1 MTNRYFRAAALAGWL
16 SLMAGAAFAG
26 GPSLSGQWRSEDTAG
41 GATKGTM
48 MLLAD
53 GTARLQPDGFDALEG
68 HWKAEGPFLNITV
81 PNQGSVYISYT
92 LSKDGKTL
100 KVQYEDG
107 RRQTFSKKT
116 DTVKK

>member
-1 MTNRYFRAAALAGWL
+1 MIKRYARAASLALVLSLAAATAQAANAPLAGL
-16 SLMAGAAFAG
+16 
-26 GPSLSGQWRSEDTAG
+26 WRSDDTAG
-41 GATKGTM
+41 GSSKGTM
-48 MLLAD
+48 VLSTD
-53 GTARLQPDGFDALEG
+53 GTATLQPDGYDAIEG
-68 HWKAEGPFLNITV
+68 RWKTDGPLLNITV

-116 DTVKK
+116 ETPKK